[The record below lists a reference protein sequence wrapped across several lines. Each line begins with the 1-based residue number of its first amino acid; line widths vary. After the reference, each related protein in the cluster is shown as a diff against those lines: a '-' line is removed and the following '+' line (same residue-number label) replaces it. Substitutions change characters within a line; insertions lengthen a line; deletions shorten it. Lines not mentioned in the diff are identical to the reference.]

1 MIISTTEIKSQLAK
15 RKCDKYIQE
24 MFEIFGC
31 YFLVDQKRFVMAE

>member
-1 MIISTTEIKSQLAK
+1 MANSYNGIK
-15 RKCDKYIQE
+15 KCDKYIQE

>member
-1 MIISTTEIKSQLAK
+1 MANSYNLNSI
-15 RKCDKYIQE
+15 RKCDEYIQE